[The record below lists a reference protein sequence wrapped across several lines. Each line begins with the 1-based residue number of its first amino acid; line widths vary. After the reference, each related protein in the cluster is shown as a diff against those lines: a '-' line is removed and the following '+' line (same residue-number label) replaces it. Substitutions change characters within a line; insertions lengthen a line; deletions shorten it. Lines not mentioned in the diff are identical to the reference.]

1 MASVA
6 GVGRRVVITGLGA
19 VTPLGAS
26 IDEFWGGIIAGKS
39 AVGPISALD
48 ASNFT
53 VRIAAEVRDFDPEKY
68 LDRGEAKRLSRF
80 LQFTVAAVD
89 DALKDSAIDVDSIDK
104 ERVGCMIG
112 SGIGGL
118 DVLGEQH
125 RRQIDGGPGRVS
137 PFLVPYMIPDMASGY
152 VSIRHGF
159 QGPNSCVV
167 TACSTGANAIGDAMH
182 IIRRGEADVMV
193 AGGAEAPITEIGLAG
208 FCAAR
213 ALSTRNDEPE
223 RASRPFDVDRDGFV
237 MGEGAGILIL
247 ESLEHA
253 QARGAKIYG
262 EIVGYAMTGDAF
274 HITAPEPNGDGARR
288 SMNLALKYSGLEP
301 GDVGY
306 INAHGTSTPYGDRLE
321 SLAIERVFGEGATVP
336 VSSTKSMIGHT
347 LGAAGAIESIVCV
360 QAMNTDTLPPT
371 INLENQDPDCRLD
384 YVPNKARPAEVEYV
398 MKNSFGFGGHNVT
411 LIFRKWNG

>member
-1 MASVA
+1 MSSADQ
-6 GVGRRVVITGLGA
+6 RRVVITGLGA
-19 VTPLGAS
+19 VTPLGS
-26 IDEFWGGIIAGKS
+26 DLNSFWERILAGES
-39 AVGPISALD
+39 AVDRITALD
-48 ASNFT
+48 PSAFT
-53 VRIAAEVRDFDPEKY
+53 TQIAAEVKDFNPEEF

-80 LQFTVAAVD
+80 LQFTVAATEE
-89 DALKDSAIDVDSIDK
+89 ALKHSGLDVGNVDK

-152 VSIRHGF
+152 ISIRHGF

-182 IIRRGEADVMV
+182 IIRRGEADVML

-213 ALSTRNDEPE
+213 ALSTRNHEPT

-253 QARGAKIYG
+253 QARGATIYA
-262 EIVGYAMTGDAF
+262 EIVGYAMTGDAY
-274 HITAPEPNGDGARR
+274 HITAPEPTGDGARR
-288 SMNLALKYSGLEP
+288 SMNLALKYAGLQP
-301 GDVGY
+301 TDIGY

-321 SLAIERVFGEGATVP
+321 SLAIEKVFGEGSKVP

-360 QAMNTDTLPPT
+360 KAINTGTLPPT
-371 INLENQDPDCRLD
+371 INLENQDPDCKLD
-384 YVPNKARPAEVEYV
+384 YVPSKAREIQVEHV

>member
-1 MASVA
+1 
-6 GVGRRVVITGLGA
+6 
-19 VTPLGAS
+19 VTPLGS
-26 IDEFWGGIIAGKS
+26 DLGTFWSRLITGES
-39 AVGPISALD
+39 AVDQITALD
-48 ASNFT
+48 ASAFT
-53 VRIAAEVRDFDPEKY
+53 TRIAAEVKDFEPEKF

-80 LQFTVAAVD
+80 LQFTVAATEE
-89 DALKDSAIDVDSIDK
+89 ALAGSGLDVDAVDR
-104 ERVGCMIG
+104 ERVGCLIG

-152 VSIRHGF
+152 ISIRHGF

-182 IIRRGEADVMV
+182 IIRRGEADVML

-213 ALSTRNDEPE
+213 ALSTRNDEPQ

-237 MGEGAGILIL
+237 MGEGAGILVL
-247 ESLEHA
+247 EDLDHA
-253 QARGAKIYG
+253 KARGATIHA
-262 EIVGYAMTGDAF
+262 EIVGYAMTGDAY

-288 SMNLALKYSGLEP
+288 SMNLALKYSGLQTS
-301 GDVGY
+301 DIDY

-321 SLAIERVFGEGATVP
+321 SLAIEKVFGEGANVP

-347 LGAAGAIESIVCV
+347 LGAAGAIESIVCI
-360 QAMNTDTLPPT
+360 QTINTGMIPPT
-371 INLENQDPDCRLD
+371 INLQNQDPDCRLD
-384 YVPNKARPAEVEYV
+384 YVPNTARQAEVNYV

-411 LIFRKWNG
+411 LIFKKWNDQS